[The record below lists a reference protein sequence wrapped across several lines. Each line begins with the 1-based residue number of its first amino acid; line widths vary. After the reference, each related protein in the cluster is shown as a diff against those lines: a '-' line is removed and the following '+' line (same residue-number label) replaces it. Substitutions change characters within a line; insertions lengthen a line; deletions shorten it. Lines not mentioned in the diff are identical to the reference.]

1 VERWPKAV
9 AALPSVGLVS
19 TVTATLCSVSSSALR
34 TRTRSC
40 TGWAMCWELG
50 KEAETISTL
59 NSPRG
64 SEFWPAAPPQPA
76 ASTANRVTERRITAQ
91 RISAR

>member
-1 VERWPKAV
+1 
-9 AALPSVGLVS
+9 L
-19 TVTATLCSVSSSALR
+19 
-34 TRTRSC
+34 